1 MNLPVLEVLRDVQ
14 QQTVRPPQEK
24 IPATRRDRER
34 LRRAADQFVAENNL
48 VGPIGLGDLRQH
60 AGRILAMVELPE
72 IFCDYATILIN
83 NALWRERLAG
93 IPFNRRLLLLP
104 KCIRDS
110 ATCTAEFDEFG
121 LVCRH
126 CGGCSLTK
134 LQQEAERLG
143 YAVLIAEGSA
153 VVMRI
158 LQTHRIEAIIGV
170 SCLSVLEKSFPFL
183 EAAAIPGA
191 AVPLLHDDCKDTNVD
206 LDWVWET
213 IFLTG
218 EDESHEMDLEQV
230 RGDAKSLFARES
242 LDQLMG
248 PPEDPAS
255 ELAQDWLMR
264 DGKRWRPFLTLCAY
278 SALTDETDET
288 FPAGIRKVAA
298 AIECFHKASLVHDD
312 IEDDDDTRYGQ
323 PSLHAEHGVPIALNA
338 GDLLIGEGYRLLIEC
353 GAPTD
358 RIVEMVRIA
367 ADGHRT
373 LCLGQGAELA
383 ATPYDGLSSPSP
395 RPYDGPPGPSKP
407 DAAPRRTRKPIVQ
420 EPLSVEAVLKIFC
433 QKTAPAF
440 EVALRLAAAYVGS
453 PESLHELLTEY
464 STLLGVAY
472 QIRDD
477 MDDWFGSG
485 DPDDL
490 TAGRPSLIIA
500 LAWEH
505 ADEADRAALLR
516 NWRGNAETCNRDEI
530 AAVFDRLGIG
540 QHCQRLYLSYRER
553 AIRSLRDV
561 ESQALKS
568 LLRRVIGK
576 IFNELTCEDWR
587 CEPQ

>member
-1 MNLPVLEVLRDVQ
+1 MNLPVLEVLRDVRQ
-14 QQTVRPPQEK
+14 QPARRPQEK
-24 IPATRRDRER
+24 IPATRGERER
-34 LRRAADQFVAENNL
+34 LRRAADQYAAENDL
-48 VGPIGLGDLRQH
+48 VGPIGLSDLRQH
-60 AGRILAMVELPE
+60 AGRVLKIAELPK
-72 IFCDYATILIN
+72 IYCDYATILIN
-83 NALWRERLAG
+83 NALWRGQLAG

-158 LQTHRIEAIIGV
+158 LQTHRIEAIVGV

-213 IFLTG
+213 IFLTS
-218 EDESHEMDLEQV
+218 EEESHEMDLERI
-230 RGDAKSLFARES
+230 RGEAKSLFTRES
-242 LDQLMG
+242 LDALMG
-248 PPEDPAS
+248 PPDDPAS
-255 ELAQDWLMR
+255 KLAYDWLLR

-278 SALTDETDET
+278 SALTGETNET

-323 PSLHAEHGVPIALNA
+323 PTLHAEHGVPIALNA
-338 GDLLIGEGYRLLIEC
+338 GDLLIGEGYRLLIES
-353 GAPTD
+353 GAPAD
-358 RIVEMVRIA
+358 RIAELVRIA

-383 ATPYDGLSSPSP
+383 ATPYA
-395 RPYDGPPGPSKP
+395 GPPGPSKP
-407 DAAPRRTRKPIVQ
+407 NDSARRAGMPLVQ
-420 EPLSVEAVLKIFC
+420 EPLAVEAVLKIFC

-440 EVALRLAAAYVGS
+440 EVALRLAAAYVDS

-505 ADEADRAALLR
+505 ADEAERAILLR
-516 NWRGNAETCNRDEI
+516 NWRGNAETCDRDEI

-561 ESQALKS
+561 ESQSLKS